1 MVIIVSTFSCKI
13 CIGTCTWFS
22 SIGFYSTHEWSC
34 ALEKKEN
41 KTCTQNVHTYKIH
54 HACVK
59 SCLPISLVFGNILPH
74 TSQWYFSH
82 LVNFNIYLH
91 LWASMPSWASMYMLS
106 KFFITMLTMERF
118 FTTVGSLMYI
128 QLIWLSKAFHKFIS
142 LVKFHTNVNSSVN
155 RMMIFTDNRM
165 MILTDDRM
173 MILTDKTFSTYITL
187 IRTVFKMTAWHFLY
201 TRHRI

>member
-1 MVIIVSTFSCKI
+1 MCKI
-13 CIGTCTWFS
+13 MF
-22 SIGFYSTHEWSC
+22 
-34 ALEKKEN
+34 
-41 KTCTQNVHTYKIH
+41 TYLTNLWEYLTTYITM
-54 HACVK
+54 
-59 SCLPISLVFGNILPH
+59 IF
-74 TSQWYFSH
+74 TH

-91 LWASMPSWASMYMLS
+91 LWASMPSWASMYMLG
-106 KFFITMLTMERF
+106 KFCITMLTMEKF

-128 QLIWLSKAFHKFIS
+128 QLIWLSKAFPKFIS
-142 LVKFHTNVNSSVN
+142 LVRFHTNVNSSVN
-155 RMMIFTDNRM
+155 RMMILTDNRM